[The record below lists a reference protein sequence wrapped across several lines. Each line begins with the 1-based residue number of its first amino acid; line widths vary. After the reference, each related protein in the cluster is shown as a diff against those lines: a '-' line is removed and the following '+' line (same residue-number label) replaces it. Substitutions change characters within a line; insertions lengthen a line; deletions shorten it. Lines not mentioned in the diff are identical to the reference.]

1 MKGVNMNTNKTSTQV
16 VALLSTA
23 ITASLSG
30 DELTATKNTAQALR
44 LLANGTVKTVATT
57 TKKTAKAVKRGA
69 KPLLN
74 QTQVAT
80 MLQRVANGESVVN
93 VAKAFNVSYQTAHRY
108 LRNAKKAQ
116 KPTVSINN

>member
-1 MKGVNMNTNKTSTQV
+1 MNTNKTSTQV